1 LAVVNEGSRRGTGV
15 FTSLLLLNFDVNPK
29 KQDPNL
35 NMNLIG
41 YYMLGDRMK
50 YEITTLKN
58 KIFIE
63 NELYENNKLVL
74 KCKKDYCYE
83 VKK

>member
-1 LAVVNEGSRRGTGV
+1 
-15 FTSLLLLNFDVNPK
+15 
-29 KQDPNL
+29 
-35 NMNLIG
+35 
-41 YYMLGDRMK
+41 MLGDRTK
-50 YEITTLKN
+50 YEITKLKN

-83 VKK
+83 VKKQSL